1 MISKMRF
8 VVRKKGQGGFCD
20 IAGNDVQRPV
30 VYLVPVAYFRE
41 TIAGNLLPGLT
52 THSFDDYTGQH
63 YAVNCELG
71 AVGGRFGYSFST
83 GNPTSW

>member
-1 MISKMRF
+1 MIVKIRF

-20 IAGNDVQRPV
+20 IAGNSVDRPV
-30 VYLVPVAYFRE
+30 VYLVPVTYFHE
-41 TIAGNLLPGLT
+41 TINGNLLPDLT

-71 AVGGRFGYSFST
+71 RFGYKFST